1 MSDMTPLERMARAI
15 EDATNNRPFGLYD
28 YSSYPGSEPPHVVRD
43 ETKNGKIVFRSNT
56 PVPAQL
62 EHERLTR
69 NHIARAALMAIREP
83 TDDMLAPACK
93 KHKPGEPMS
102 ENSPFECPA
111 FTKRRSRWT
120 AMIDHVLKEG
130 EG

>member
-1 MSDMTPLERMARAI
+1 MTPLERMARAI

-43 ETKNGKIVFRSNT
+43 ETNGGKIVFRSNT

-83 TDDMLAPACK
+83 SQGMIERGCEVGPPI
-93 KHKPGEPMS
+93 HGGEFNPI
-102 ENSPFECPA
+102 EAVNI
-111 FTKRRSRWT
+111 WT